1 MAGLFTIGYEGASMD
16 AVRDELGRAGVTL
29 VVDVRDHPW
38 SRRPEFCRR
47 RLEEA
52 LAARGIAYC
61 HDKALGNPKA
71 GREAA
76 NAGDMQAYRA
86 VMAARLALATGA
98 AAVARIAEDCA
109 HRGIAL
115 LCIERNPDMCH
126 RSIVADA
133 AQAIGAPIPCHLRPG
148 AQLNLL

>member
-1 MAGLFTIGYEGASMD
+1 MAGLFTIGYEGASLD
-16 AVRDELGRAGVTL
+16 AFLDELGRAGVTL

-52 LAARGIAYC
+52 LAARGVAYR

-76 NAGDMQAYRA
+76 KAGDMQAYRA
-86 VMAARLALATGA
+86 IMAARLASATGVA
-98 AAVARIAEDCA
+98 SVARIAEECA
-109 HRGIAL
+109 HRDIAL
-115 LCIERNPDMCH
+115 LCMERNPDMCH
-126 RSIVADA
+126 RSIVAA
-133 AQAIGAPIPCHLRPG
+133 AIHAVGAPIPCHLRPG